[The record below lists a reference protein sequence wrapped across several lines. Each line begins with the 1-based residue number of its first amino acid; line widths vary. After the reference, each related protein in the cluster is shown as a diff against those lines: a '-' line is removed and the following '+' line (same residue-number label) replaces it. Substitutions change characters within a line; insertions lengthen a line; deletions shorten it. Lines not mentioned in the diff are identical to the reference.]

1 MGQELG
7 VPICLIADE
16 FAKRKTSRIS
26 LLKLRVRSNVILALS
41 KIKFT
46 TRFIRCFDNFELK
59 PVIEPQP
66 IRFSNPSAVFHA
78 KGYLKSR
85 QMWNRLKN

>member
-16 FAKRKTSRIS
+16 FTKRETSRIS
-26 LLKLRVRSNVILALS
+26 LLKLRVRSNVILTLS
-41 KIKFT
+41 KTKFA
-46 TRFIRCFDNFELK
+46 TRSIYCFDNFELK
-59 PVIEPQP
+59 PVIELQS
-66 IRFSNPSAVFHA
+66 IRFPNPTAVFHA
-78 KGYLKSR
+78 KGRPKGR